1 MDRKKF
7 LVTAGLAAFSISA
20 CASIKI
26 DGESGKISSAASG
39 GEGETDVEGGLLGQC
54 ATTNDILGPFYRA
67 NAPVR
72 TDLTFTGL
80 EGANVQVKGR
90 ILAEDCI
97 TPLEN
102 ALVEIWHCNTEGEYD
117 NDTADYLH
125 RGLQTTS
132 KTGEYSFN
140 TILPGKYLNGKLY
153 RPAHI
158 HFRITSP
165 TSNELV
171 SQLYFMGDPHITKD
185 PWASQEKAVDRIRP
199 VVLEDTK
206 GNLVVNL
213 DVFTT
218 KAAAKK

>member
-7 LVTAGLAAFSISA
+7 LVTASLAAFSISA
-20 CASIKI
+20 CANVKI
-26 DGESGKISSAASG
+26 DGESGKIEEPE
-39 GEGETDVEGGLLGQC
+39 GEGDGELIAHC

-72 TDLTFTGL
+72 SDLTFKDL
-80 EGANVQVKGR
+80 EGSVVEVKGR

-97 TPLEN
+97 SPVEN
-102 ALVEIWHCNTEGEYD
+102 ALVEIWHCDTEGEYD
-117 NDTADYLH
+117 NDSDQYLH
-125 RGLQTTS
+125 RGVQTTT
-132 KTGEYSFN
+132 KTGEYSFK
-140 TILPGKYLNGKLY
+140 TILPGKYLNGKLF

-165 TSNELV
+165 SSAELV

-185 PWASQEKAVDRIRP
+185 PWASQDKAVDRIRP
-199 VVLEDTK
+199 VVLEDVK

-213 DVFTT
+213 DIFTT
-218 KAAAKK
+218 NSEE

>member
-7 LVTAGLAAFSISA
+7 LVTASLAAFSISA
-20 CASIKI
+20 CANVKI
-26 DGESGKISSAASG
+26 TGKKGSISSAAASG
-39 GEGETDVEGGLLGQC
+39 GEGPETEGEGELVGQC

-72 TDLTFTGL
+72 TDLTFADL
-80 EGANVQVKGR
+80 EGSVIDLKGR
-90 ILAEDCI
+90 VLGADCI
-97 TPLEN
+97 TPVEN

-117 NDTADYLH
+117 NDSAEYLH
-125 RGLQTTS
+125 RGVQTTS
-132 KTGEYSFN
+132 KTGEYSFK
-140 TILPGKYLNGKLY
+140 TILPGKYLNGKLF

-165 TSNELV
+165 TSSELV
-171 SQLYFMGDPHITKD
+171 SQLYFIGDPHITKD

-199 VVLEDTK
+199 IVLEDVK

-213 DVFTT
+213 DVFTSRSEE
-218 KAAAKK
+218 

>member
-7 LVTAGLAAFSISA
+7 LVTASLAAFSISA
-20 CASIKI
+20 CANVKLKE
-26 DGESGKISSAASG
+26 ESGTNEEPDAKAN
-39 GEGETDVEGGLLGQC
+39 GEGEFVANC

-72 TDLTFTGL
+72 TDLTFTDL
-80 EGANVQVKGR
+80 EGSEIELKGR
-90 ILAEDCI
+90 IMGSDCI
-97 TPLEN
+97 TPIEN

-117 NDTADYLH
+117 NDSDDYLH
-125 RGLQTTS
+125 RGVQTTS
-132 KTGEYSFN
+132 KTGEYSFK
-140 TILPGKYLNGKLY
+140 TILPGKYLNGKLF

-165 TSNELV
+165 TTNELV
-171 SQLYFMGDPHITKD
+171 SQLYFIGDPHITKD

-199 VVLEDTK
+199 IVLEDVK

-213 DVFTT
+213 DIFTST
-218 KAAAKK
+218 SED

>member
-7 LVTAGLAAFSISA
+7 LVTASLAAFSISA
-20 CASIKI
+20 CANVKI
-26 DGESGKISSAASG
+26 TDESGTSEEPDVK
-39 GEGETDVEGGLLGQC
+39 GEGELIGQC

-72 TDLTFTGL
+72 TDLTFTDLKGSVV
-80 EGANVQVKGR
+80 EVKGR
-90 ILAEDCI
+90 ILAKDCV
-97 TPLEN
+97 TPIEN

-117 NDTADYLH
+117 NDSDEFRH
-125 RGLQTTS
+125 RGVQTTTI
-132 KTGEYSFN
+132 TGEYSFK
-140 TILPGKYLNGKLY
+140 TILPGKYLNGKLF

-171 SQLYFMGDPHITKD
+171 SQLYFIGDPHITKD

-199 VVLEDTK
+199 IVLEDVK
-206 GNLVVNL
+206 GNLAVNL
-213 DVFTT
+213 DIFTSQSEM
-218 KAAAKK
+218 